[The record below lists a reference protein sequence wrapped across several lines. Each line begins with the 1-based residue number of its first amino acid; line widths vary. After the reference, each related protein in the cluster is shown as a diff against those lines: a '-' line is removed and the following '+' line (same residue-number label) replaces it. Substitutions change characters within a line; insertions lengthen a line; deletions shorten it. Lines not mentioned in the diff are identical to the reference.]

1 MNELLEMKKSLL
13 MAHPTF
19 CCPVTKKVM
28 DYREIEIVKFF
39 HGTEKTDIMSKQG
52 IDILKKLPA
61 WIELKF
67 SIIESI
73 DQL

>member
-1 MNELLEMKKSLL
+1 MNELLELKRSML

-19 CCPVTKKVM
+19 CCPVTKEIM
-28 DYREIEIVKFF
+28 DYRHIEIVKFF
-39 HGTEKTDIMSKQG
+39 HGVEKTDIMSKKG
-52 IDILKKLPA
+52 IEILKKLPA

-67 SIIESI
+67 SIIEDI